1 LRIDVARDP
10 MRDDLFAV
18 RVHRSEH
25 AVALGPF

>member
-1 LRIDVARDP
+1 LRIDVAGDP

-25 AVALGPF
+25 ALAL